1 VKQNAGNASIQLKD
15 LATSQD
21 FVLTSYTNLIGGETS
36 TDVTL
41 LQSVLE
47 QVVQKA
53 ELLGIGEMTLGELDA
68 VLIKVQSESAEGVV
82 VEVDF
87 VKDIDM
93 ISVLGRYADGSDFL
107 GTQAFITPIEFV
119 LTGNDKFVD
128 LMAGVSGVYRGTDA
142 SETADLSKAEDIGA
156 GYSIYTG
163 LGNDIIIGT
172 QYADLIDLSAGEKD
186 IDGGNGDDVLDITSI
201 LGDGHTLTVSFDES
215 IMTYTVSDTTEVL
228 DADGNGTGQYSDA
241 IMFTV
246 TRQDNGSWRV
256 ESTDWGKENFRY
268 LGDATLKNVES
279 IRVFHAWDQGTP
291 QYKTLDLTLWDLST
305 LDSGTDTGTDMGT
318 KLITSSDYVYGDQVQ
333 IASFLGLEGLEG
345 VRFTELSSS
354 DNIVLIGYSYLVDLG
369 IARLSLET
377 FEQGSDEPIGIDLDK
392 DGVVST
398 IEVPDPMSVEAN
410 YLVKS
415 LQITSTD
422 NSLISTITSFYASDD
437 YDYLG
442 TITVSESLQ
451 SPDLQSSEVV
461 LSPSVNAIN
470 IEDEAYAYG
479 DAAELAKFFGL
490 ENSSGMKYIETELA
504 DGSIQIEYSYL
515 FPLGSASI
523 EIQQL
528 SQEPAGIDLNDNG
541 IPGEEAITASEYYV
555 KTSIMKDGSGDV
567 TGSLI
572 GYYSVGDNVS
582 GSPDFLGAI
591 ETNNAGSITYNTDW
605 SIVPIDLV
613 GTASDDSLNG

>member
-1 VKQNAGNASIQLKD
+1 
-15 LATSQD
+15 
-21 FVLTSYTNLIGGETS
+21 
-36 TDVTL
+36 
-41 LQSVLE
+41 
-47 QVVQKA
+47 
-53 ELLGIGEMTLGELDA
+53 
-68 VLIKVQSESAEGVV
+68 
-82 VEVDF
+82 
-87 VKDIDM
+87 
-93 ISVLGRYADGSDFL
+93 
-107 GTQAFITPIEFV
+107 
-119 LTGNDKFVD
+119 
-128 LMAGVSGVYRGTDA
+128 
-142 SETADLSKAEDIGA
+142 
-156 GYSIYTG
+156 
-163 LGNDIIIGT
+163 
-172 QYADLIDLSAGEKD
+172 
-186 IDGGNGDDVLDITSI
+186 
-201 LGDGHTLTVSFDES
+201 
-215 IMTYTVSDTTEVL
+215 
-228 DADGNGTGQYSDA
+228 
-241 IMFTV
+241 MFTV

-256 ESTDWGKENFRY
+256 ESTDWGKANFRY